1 MLETYRG
8 TVYPNELD
16 HMGHMNV
23 QYYVNKFDQATWQ
36 LFGALGIGMN
46 YMKTHSLA
54 LVALEQNIKYQR
66 ELLSGELIYIRTN
79 VLELKAKIMVFEHT
93 MYNAETGEV
102 AAICRLTGIAIDRNT
117 RKSRVMPAE
126 VVKAIEQKFVIK

>member
-36 LFGALGIGMN
+36 LFGALGIGIN

-93 MYNAETGEV
+93 MYNAETGEL